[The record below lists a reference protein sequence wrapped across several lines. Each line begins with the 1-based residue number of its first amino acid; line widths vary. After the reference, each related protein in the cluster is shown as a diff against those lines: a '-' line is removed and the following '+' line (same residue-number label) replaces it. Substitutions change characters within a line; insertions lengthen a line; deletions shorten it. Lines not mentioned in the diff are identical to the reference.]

1 MAVKCLRHS
10 RSQTP
15 LLYEGGEKSTYIIFC
30 SLLLIYGA
38 FLASGRFTVCLNK
51 SGIGDMKKQ
60 YQPQDLN
67 NCHTDHHLLPGETE
81 TRDPIFPQNQLT
93 EPSYLNLEWTGEI

>member
-15 LLYEGGEKSTYIIFC
+15 LLYEGEEKSTYIIFC
-30 SLLLIYGA
+30 SLLLIHGA

-67 NCHTDHHLLPGETE
+67 NCHTDHHLLPGEKE
-81 TRDPIFPQNQLT
+81 RRDPIFPQNQLT